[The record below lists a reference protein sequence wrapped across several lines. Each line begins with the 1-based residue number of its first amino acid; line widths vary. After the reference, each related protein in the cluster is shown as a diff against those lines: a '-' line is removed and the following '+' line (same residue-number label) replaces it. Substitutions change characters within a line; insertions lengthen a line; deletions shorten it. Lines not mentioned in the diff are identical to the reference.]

1 MFLINAAYLINN
13 TVQKFNIQF
22 PLKLTLLASFVGT
35 LNKKDMLNVTRIF
48 KHFSKLI
55 CLLLILANGMA
66 YSQQVIGSFPNTEGG
81 FDGTTAGSL
90 GTTLSSS
97 AWTRQNTANT
107 TGTITATGGRSS
119 SPFATV
125 SSNSATATRVLQ
137 SPQQLATAAS
147 TAYRIQFYYKS
158 SSNATLFQS
167 GVSFNGT
174 SSPTY
179 TTTATLN
186 STSGV
191 WTKYESTVTLGGGTV
206 TSNGIAIVRFS
217 GNGGNVSVDIDDL
230 VVYAGAVDNTAP
242 NSPGTVTVSN
252 PTATTLDVSWGA
264 ASGGVDGGGYVVVR
278 YAVNPNADN
287 DPNANGIYSVGNT
300 HTNGTGSLTGTI
312 RYIGTGTS
320 FTDNVGL
327 STGVTYYYKV
337 YSVDKAFNY
346 SAESSGNGTTVGT
359 PTITPSLASL
369 NLGNTEAGSSSG
381 DYTYTVTGSNLTNNL
396 VITAPTNYELSLNP
410 GGPYSSSLNLTP
422 AAAGVGPIIYA
433 QFSPATAVGTSSGN
447 ITHVSTGATSQ
458 NVAVTANGLSTEP
471 SAQATFSNISSIT
484 SNSFTINFAAGTG
497 GNNRLV
503 VVRPTSAVNFTPV
516 DATSYTANSDFSAG
530 TAVGPNSDCKIVF
543 AGNGTSVAVTGLSA
557 SVTYHVA
564 IFEYNSTIASN
575 TNYRTTSPAT
585 GNATTAGGTPTVTTP
600 VASNIT
606 HNSATLGATVTA
618 DGGAS
623 LSARGTVYKTSS
635 PVIATDNALAEG
647 GTAVSAFTHS
657 RTSLTPQTL
666 YFFSGYATNTGGTTL
681 SSEGSFRTLSS
692 PPTVQASSLSTSNLT
707 TSSIDLSINTPAT
720 FPGSDATQAGY
731 VVIYSTGTPTLSAT
745 NGQAPAA
752 GVGTIFSTSATTLP
766 GTPSTSISITGLNA
780 NTTYNILVV
789 PYTWDG
795 TNAATYNYLTASAP
809 TTTAATTLPT
819 YTWAGANNASWA
831 TASNWTPTRTTPA
844 STDIIVFNSNS
855 TLTVTAVP
863 TETIGRLQVSGS
875 STKITLQAASTGR
888 VLTIGNTTGTDFT
901 VASGCELNISGTNTL
916 SLVTASGA
924 TGSVSGS
931 MKFTQAAHTLIPT
944 DASSVT
950 FNNGAAFTSG
960 DLTTTGFSGN
970 VFGPNSGTVYNG
982 VVFASGATFTQIEGS
997 NPFAIT
1003 QPNSRV
1009 QFQSGSNFIF
1019 GASTGSPSLSGRT
1032 YGNLEFNCTANALTT
1047 LTGASAL
1054 TINGNLTVTA
1064 AGSAVNLNLTGG
1076 ITITG
1081 NISVG
1086 ASQTLGFSPAS
1097 ANNLNLNGTSQNIS
1111 GTGTLTFGSNTTIVI
1126 GSATTINLLR
1136 TLNPGIN
1143 ISVPSGATF
1152 NVSASGNLTL
1162 TTTTINGAGA
1172 FTLSS
1177 GGTLTTN
1184 NASGVSGVITV
1195 SGTKTFNN
1203 AANYVFTG
1211 ATTTAF
1217 GANFA
1222 SVTANNITASANI
1235 TFDKAVTLNGTL
1247 TLSSGTV
1254 DANNNLTIGSTG
1266 SLVHAGGSI
1275 INYGLP
1281 AVMNNFTPPSGTT
1294 SLSSNLELTGVLD
1307 LGANTLDIG
1316 NNNLVIAGDVSRTTG
1331 VIRSNGGSITVNGAA
1346 QDETLFLD
1354 QTTPGTTNRLA
1365 SFTLNRSGSNITL
1378 GNELRLS
1385 GSLTPTAGT
1394 LISNG
1399 NLTLVSTISGT
1410 GRIGEIITGSDVTG
1424 NVNIQRFV
1432 VGGAGNRG
1440 WRTMSSPVSGFDY
1453 SQLADDIFITGPGGA
1468 TNGFDA
1474 SGSSASI
1481 LTYEENPS
1489 NGRGW
1494 KSIAGTSSTL
1504 DAGLG
1509 MLVFYRGDRS
1519 QTTSITDNSVAPN
1532 SSAVDFLG
1540 SINKGT
1546 LPPTNLSYN
1555 TTGIVA
1561 DDGWNYLGNPYPSE
1575 IDYSMLDKTANV
1587 STTYYVFNPTTGNYV
1602 NRDPNANEHIA
1613 IGQGFFVQVDNTG
1626 QSVTFEE
1633 DDKVTSN
1640 PTAYFKTQLAPFTV
1654 KMFQDSTRFDVAWL
1668 KFDASASKQ
1677 YVFNQ
1682 DAIKFMNTRINVGFV
1697 TPDTKLTQR
1706 NVVPNLVFNATDTFT
1721 LRTTSTA
1728 NGNYWLSFEE
1738 LGTVNPLKNIFLIDL
1753 YNNNWINVRN
1763 TPTYAFSIN
1772 NSIPATSGNRFQ
1784 VVFTDLLSAL
1794 PVQLLSFTAQGKA
1807 GINTLT
1813 WEVAAEKNIQYYEIQ
1828 RADDGKNFTSIDL
1841 VKAKNTGEKTTY
1853 TYIDKQAKGTVYYRL
1868 HIVELNQQDNKYS
1881 SVVVV
1886 NEKTN
1891 QKNNLTFYPNP
1902 AIDEITLQNQHNE
1915 AIGKVSLYDVAGKL
1929 VYEKQFNDTQVRIP
1943 LTGFEKGIYFL
1954 QDATGLVTKLVIQ

>member
-1 MFLINAAYLINN
+1 MLNFTRVTKYVITLVYLI
-13 TVQKFNIQF
+13 VA
-22 PLKLTLLASFVGT
+22 LAGNSVFG
-35 LNKKDMLNVTRIF
+35 
-48 KHFSKLI
+48 
-55 CLLLILANGMA
+55 
-66 YSQQVIGSFPNTEGG
+66 QQVIGSFPAQDGG
-81 FDGTTAGSL
+81 FEGQTIGSL
-90 GTTLSSS
+90 TTTSSTTSWWLSASLTGSIVGTGARTGSKYSNISMSGTSHRTLRGP
-97 AWTRQNTANT
+97 AIQTFVA
-107 TGTITATGGRSS
+107 ATSY
-119 SPFATV
+119 T
-125 SSNSATATRVLQ
+125 
-137 SPQQLATAAS
+137 
-147 TAYRIQFYYKS
+147 IQFYYKGDK
-158 SSNATLFQS
+158 NAD
-167 GVSFNGT
+167 GT
-174 SSPTY
+174 SDYGDIRGGINGSSFTYGTY
-179 TTTATLN
+179 TTNINTGSNWVKYTASVTPGAAT
-186 STSGV
+186 STGHAVVSILEASGK
-191 WTKYESTVTLGGGTV
+191 TNE
-206 TSNGIAIVRFS
+206 
-217 GNGGNVSVDIDDL
+217 VDIDD
-230 VVYAGAVDNTAP
+230 VVIYAGSVDNTAP
-242 NSPGTVTVSN
+242 NSPGTVSVSN

-287 DPNANGIYSVGNT
+287 DPNTNGIYAVDNT
-300 HTNGTGSLTGTI
+300 HTNGTGSLTGTV

-337 YSVDKAFNY
+337 YTVDKAFNY

-369 NLGNTEAGSSSG
+369 NLGNTVAGSSSG
-381 DYTYTVTGSNLTNNL
+381 DFTYTVTGANLTNDL

-433 QFSPATAVGTSSGN
+433 QFSPATAVGTSAGN
-447 ITHVSTGATSQ
+447 ITHVSTGASSQ

-471 SAQATFSNISSIT
+471 SAQATFNNISSIT
-484 SNSFTINFAAGTG
+484 SNSFTVNFTAGTG

-516 DATSYTANSDFSAG
+516 DALSYTANTDFSAG
-530 TAVGPNSDCKIVF
+530 TAVGPGNDCKIVF

-585 GNATTAGGTPTVTTP
+585 GNATTSGGIPTVTTP
-600 VASNIT
+600 VASAIT

-623 LSARGTVYKTSS
+623 LSARGTVFKTSS
-635 PVIATDNALAEG
+635 PVIDTDNALAEG

-666 YFFSGYATNTGGTTL
+666 YFFSGYAVNSGGTAL
-681 SSEGSFRTLSS
+681 SSEGTFRTLSN

-707 TSSIDLSINTPAT
+707 TSSIDLSIGTPAT
-720 FPGSDATQAGY
+720 FPGADATQAGY
-731 VVIYSTGTPTLSAT
+731 VVIYSTGTPTLSAV

-752 GVGTIFSTSATTLP
+752 GVGTIFTTSATNLP
-766 GTPSTSISITGLNA
+766 TTPSTSISITGLLA

-809 TTTAATTLPT
+809 TTSAATTLPT

-831 TASNWTPTRTTPA
+831 TASNWTPNRTTPA
-844 STDIIVFNSNS
+844 STDIIVFNTNS

-863 TETIGRLQVSGS
+863 TETIGRLQVTGS
-875 STKITLQAASTGR
+875 STRITLQAASSGR
-888 VLTIGNTTGTDFT
+888 VLTIGNTTGTDLT
-901 VASGCELNISGTNTL
+901 IDAGCELNINTTNTL
-916 SLVTASGA
+916 SLVTAASA
-924 TGSVSGS
+924 TGTVNGS
-931 MKFTQAAHTLIPT
+931 MKFTQAAHTLIPV
-944 DASSVT
+944 DANAVT
-950 FNNGAAFTSG
+950 FNNGAAFTAG
-960 DLTTTGFSGN
+960 DLTTTGFTGN

-982 VVFASGATFTQIEGS
+982 VVFASGATFTQVEGS

-1003 QPNSRV
+1003 QPNARV
-1009 QFQSGSNFIF
+1009 QFQSGSNYIF
-1019 GASTGSPSLSGRT
+1019 GAASGSPSLSGRT
-1032 YGNLEFNCTANALTT
+1032 YGNLEFNCTANALTG
-1047 LTGASAL
+1047 LTGSAAL
-1054 TINGNLTVTA
+1054 TINGNLTITA

-1097 ANNLNLNGTSQNIS
+1097 ASNLNLNGTSQNIT

-1126 GSATTINLLR
+1126 GSTTTVNLLR

-1143 ISVPSGATF
+1143 ITVPSGATF

-1184 NASGVSGVITV
+1184 NASGISGVITV

-1222 SVTANNITASANI
+1222 SVTANNITANANI
-1235 TFDKAVTLNGTL
+1235 TFDKAVVLNGVL

-1254 DANNNLTIGSTG
+1254 DANNNLTISNTG
-1266 SLVHAGGSI
+1266 SLVHSGGSI

-1281 AVMNNFTPPSGTT
+1281 SVINNFTPESGTT
-1294 SLSSNLELTGVLD
+1294 SLSSNLEVTGTLD

-1316 NNNLVIAGDVSRTTG
+1316 NNSLVISGDVGRTTG
-1331 VIRSNGGSITVNGAA
+1331 TIRSNGGSITVNGAS
-1346 QDETLFLD
+1346 QDETLYFD
-1354 QTTPGTTNRLA
+1354 QTTPGTTNRVA
-1365 SFTLNRSGSNITL
+1365 NFTLNRAGNTITL
-1378 GNELRLS
+1378 GNEIRIS
-1385 GSLTPTAGT
+1385 GSFTPTAGT
-1394 LISNG
+1394 LATDG
-1399 NLTLVSTISGT
+1399 NLTIVSTISGT
-1410 GRIGEIITGSDVTG
+1410 GRIGEIGAGADVTG
-1424 NVNIQRFV
+1424 NVNLQRFI

-1440 WRTMSSPVSGFDY
+1440 WRTMSSPVSGFTY
-1453 SQLADDIFITGPGGA
+1453 SQLSDDIFITGPGGA

-1474 SGSSASI
+1474 SGTSSSI

-1494 KSIAGTSSTL
+1494 KSISATSGSL
-1504 DAGLG
+1504 SAGLG

-1519 QTTSITDNSVAPN
+1519 QTSSITDNSVAPN
-1532 SSAVDFLG
+1532 SQAIDFLG
-1540 SINKGT
+1540 AINKGT
-1546 LPPTNLSYN
+1546 LSAINLSYN
-1555 TTGIVA
+1555 STGTPA

-1575 IDYSMLDKTANV
+1575 IDYNMIDKTANV
-1587 STTYYVFNPTTGNYV
+1587 STSYYVFNPTTGNYV
-1602 NRDPNANEHIA
+1602 NRDPGLNEHIA
-1613 IGQGFFVQVDNTG
+1613 IGQGFFVQVDDVG
-1626 QSVTFEE
+1626 QTVTFEE
-1633 DDKVTSN
+1633 DDKVSSS
-1640 PTAYFKTQLAPFTV
+1640 PTAYFKTQINPFTV
-1654 KMFQDSTRFDVAWL
+1654 KLHQDSIRFDVAWL
-1668 KFDASASKQ
+1668 KFNANASKQ

-1682 DAIKFMNTRINVGFV
+1682 DAIKFMNTRINLGFV
-1697 TPDTKLTQR
+1697 TSDNKLTQR
-1706 NVVPNLVFNATDTFT
+1706 NTVQHLATNATDTFA
-1721 LRTTSTA
+1721 LRVSSTV

-1738 LGTVNPLKNIFLIDL
+1738 FATVNPLKNIFLIDL

-1763 TPTYAFSIN
+1763 TSTYAFNIN

-1784 VVFTDLLSAL
+1784 LIFTDVMSAL
-1794 PVQLLSFTAQGKA
+1794 PVKLLSFAAQRNSGANMLK
-1807 GINTLT
+1807 
-1813 WEVAAEKNIQYYEIQ
+1813 WEVVAEKNIQHYELQ
-1828 RADDGKNFTSIDL
+1828 RSEDGKNFTGITL
-1841 VKAKNTGEKTTY
+1841 VKAKNSGEKTVY
-1853 TYIDKQAKGTVYYRL
+1853 SYSDKLSKGTVYYRL
-1868 HIVELNQQDNKYS
+1868 HIVDLNRQDNEYS
-1881 SVVVV
+1881 AIVTV
-1886 NEKTN
+1886 NDEYSFE
-1891 QKNNLTFYPNP
+1891 NNISFYPNP
-1902 AIDEITLQNQHNE
+1902 ATDEITLQNKHNQ
-1915 AIGKVSLYDVAGKL
+1915 AIGKVYLYDLTGKL
-1929 VYEKQFNDTQVRIP
+1929 VYENQFTETLVRIP
-1943 LTGFEKGIYFL
+1943 TTTFEKGIYFL
-1954 QDATGLVTKLVIQ
+1954 QDAMGTVTKLVIQ